1 MPSLKHTKIP
11 CETCG
16 KYISKNN
23 IAIHRERHG
32 ITSPLPFNVIRESD
46 SDDKI
51 FVKVRDDTPYPR
63 DTHYEKGDDTP
74 SHYEKRDDTPY
85 PRDNQYEK
93 RDDTPYQYEKR
104 VDTSRKDNIQ
114 NIKNIEDNVQ
124 NKIENFDRIIEK
136 IIEKVKHNSNDIHLL
151 KLSNNTLVGDVKAMK
166 DELTRQHRGMVRV
179 SNEYHNGHS
188 TSRKDKIRDVVK
200 SENVS
205 NTLKAIESITG
216 ALKMS
221 IDRTD
226 ERLST
231 LLYRMDKMEADHI
244 AYNIRM
250 KSVEN
255 NNSII
260 TTDIDRHERR
270 LDTLEKEISAI
281 PKPEVIIQMMQDFL
295 KKEGYDIYKIK
306 KDHTGGQEKE
316 LKENNFES
324 EIKKW
329 LDTAGIRN
337 GVLTQKCVKELKTIF
352 DAYAKMGHY
361 NEMMKYINK
370 LPGKITRGPVNL
382 KKYKTREALLS
393 FEKKYKV

>member
-32 ITSPLPFNVIRESD
+32 ITSPVPFNVIRGGSD
-46 SDDKI
+46 SDDEN
-51 FVKVRDDTPYPR
+51 FVKVRDDTPYPK
-63 DTHYEKGDDTP
+63 DTQYD
-74 SHYEKRDDTPY
+74 KRDDPY
-85 PRDNQYEK
+85 PIK

-104 VDTSRKDNIQ
+104 VDTSFSRKDNIQ
-114 NIKNIEDNVQ
+114 DIKNIQDINKNKE
-124 NKIENFDRIIEK
+124 KIENFDRIIEK

-205 NTLKAIESITG
+205 STLKAIESITG

-226 ERLST
+226 ERLNT
-231 LLYRMDKMEADHI
+231 VLYRMDKMEADHE

-250 KSVEN
+250 KSVEKD
-255 NNSII
+255 NSII
-260 TTDIDRHERR
+260 TKDIDRHERR

-361 NEMMKYINK
+361 NEMMTYINK